1 MSTFAPEI
9 SKYVKLMRNFKQSLA
24 IAALS
29 IVTLNANAQREELIK
44 FGDFESWVTRHI
56 KESAI
61 VGGASK
67 VLMEVGPETSIDKN
81 QAYVNMGGSP
91 WATSNVYAKVCGV
104 VKTNTSVYPDV
115 HGKGKCAKLVTHTES
130 AKAVGIV
137 NITVLAA
144 GSLYTGKLVEPVTSS
159 KNPMSKLSLGVPFKR
174 RPSALKFD
182 YKVKVTGE
190 PNRQKITG
198 FSKDK
203 VVPGQDYAQATCI
216 LQKRWEDA
224 DGKIHALRV
233 GTMIHRFSKSVDT
246 WQEGKTF
253 PIKYG
258 DISKSSDF
266 KSHMDMVTGES
277 TYYTMNSKGK
287 NVPIIEEGWADANET
302 PTHVIV
308 KFDSSHGGAYIGSI
322 GNTLWVDNV
331 KFVFD
336 E

>member
-1 MSTFAPEI
+1 MTITKKELLLGAFA
-9 SKYVKLMRNFKQSLA
+9 LF
-24 IAALS
+24 S
-29 IVTLNANAQREELIK
+29 IGANAQKEDLIR

-61 VGGASK
+61 VGGAHK
-67 VLMEVGPETSIDKN
+67 TLMEVGPETTIEKN

-104 VKTNTSVYPDV
+104 VKTNTSVYPDT
-115 HGKGKCAKLVTHTES
+115 HGNGKCAKLVTHTES

-144 GSLYTGKLVEPVTSS
+144 GSLYTGRLVEPVTSS

-174 RPSALKFD
+174 RPVALKFD

-224 DGKIHALRV
+224 DGKIHALRI
-233 GTMIHRFSKSVDT
+233 GTMIHRFAKSVET
-246 WQEGKTF
+246 WQEGKVF

-258 DISKSSDF
+258 DITKDAGFQSYMGLIS
-266 KSHMDMVTGES
+266 GES
-277 TYYTMNSKGK
+277 TYYCLNSKGK

-331 KFVFD
+331 KFVF

>member
-1 MSTFAPEI
+1 MMKMNF
-9 SKYVKLMRNFKQSLA
+9 VKHSVSFCMLCLLSLNV
-24 IAALS
+24 S
-29 IVTLNANAQREELIK
+29 AQKEELIK
-44 FGDFESWVTRHI
+44 FGNFDQWLQRHI

-61 VGGASK
+61 VGGAHK
-67 VLMEVGPETSIDKN
+67 ILNEVGPETTIEKN

-104 VKTNTSVYPDV
+104 VKTNASVYPDV
-115 HGKGKCAKLVTHTES
+115 HPGNGKCAKLTTHIES
-130 AKAVGIV
+130 CKAVGIV
-137 NITVLAA
+137 NISVLAA
-144 GSLYTGKLVEPVTSS
+144 GSIYTGKLVEPVTSS

-182 YKVKVTGE
+182 YKVKVMEE
-190 PNRQKITG
+190 PNRKKITG

-203 VVPGQDYAQATCI
+203 TVPGQDYAQATCI
-216 LQKRWEDA
+216 LQKRWEDEK
-224 DGKIHALRV
+224 GQIHALRV
-233 GTMIHRFSKSVDT
+233 GTMVHRFSKSIDS
-246 WQEGKTF
+246 WQEGKSF
-253 PIKYG
+253 KIMYG
-258 DISKSSDF
+258 DITKSADF
-266 KSHMDMVTGES
+266 KPYMGLVSGES
-277 TYYTMNSKGK
+277 TFYTENSKGK
-287 NVPIIEEGWADANET
+287 NVPILEESWADADET

>member
-1 MSTFAPEI
+1 MI
-9 SKYVKLMRNFKQSLA
+9 SLKRSLL
-24 IAALS
+24 AAMLCAFS
-29 IVTLNANAQREELIK
+29 ASAMAEKDELIK
-44 FGDFESWVTRHI
+44 FGHFDTWVTRHI

-61 VGGASK
+61 LGGAQK
-67 VLMEVGPETSIDKN
+67 ILMEVGPEATIDKN

-104 VKTNTSVYPDV
+104 VKTNTSVYPDT
-115 HGKGKCAKLVTHTES
+115 HGSGKCAKLVTHTES

-144 GSLYTGKLVEPVTSS
+144 GSLYTGKMVEPITSS

-174 RPSALKFD
+174 RPKALKFD
-182 YKVKVTGE
+182 YKVKIM
-190 PNRQKITG
+190 PDANRKKITG

-203 VVPGQDYAQATCI
+203 VVPGQDCAQATCI

-233 GTMIHRFSKSVDT
+233 GTMVHRFNKSVDS
-246 WQEGKTF
+246 WQEGQAF
-253 PIKYG
+253 PIQYG
-258 DISKSSDF
+258 DISNTSGFQSY
-266 KSHMDMVTGES
+266 MGLVGGEQ
-277 TYYTMNSKGK
+277 TYYAENSKGK
-287 NVPIIEEGWADANET
+287 NVPIIEEGWASPDET

-308 KFDSSHGGAYIGSI
+308 KFDSSHGGAYVGSI

-336 E
+336 